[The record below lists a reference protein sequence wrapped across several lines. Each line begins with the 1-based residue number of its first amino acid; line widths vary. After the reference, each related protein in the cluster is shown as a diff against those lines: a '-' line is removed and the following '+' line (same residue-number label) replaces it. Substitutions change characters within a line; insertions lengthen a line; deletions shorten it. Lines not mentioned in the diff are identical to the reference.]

1 MIGGGNAERPVPV
14 VLVTGFL
21 GSGKTTLLQRILNLP
36 QLANTAVIINELG
49 EVGIDHHLV
58 RQVTENVVLLP
69 NGCLCCKVR
78 DDLGV
83 TMREL
88 HSASQAGN
96 AHRLERLIIETTG
109 LADPVPIV
117 HTLMTDPV
125 VDKAFRLQAVVT
137 VVDAINGEH
146 NLSVYDESVRQVA
159 IADRLI
165 VTKTDI
171 ADKQAT
177 ARLVSRLHQLNP
189 AAAISEAQSSACDVL
204 DFFSG
209 QDVHLEDEP
218 ARLRSWINEAAYDS
232 RHAGHHHHGEGHSD
246 NIVATCV
253 VFDVA
258 LDWTA
263 FTVWLTMLLH
273 SHGGDLLRIKGLL
286 NIEGQPGPVV
296 FQGVQHVVSP
306 PVHIQAWPDQDDRS
320 RLVFITRAIDPELL
334 KQSLSAFDGAARI
347 SSERISLKARPIP
360 MGVGTEVEGR
370 PFRRVSGLS
379 WMK

>member
-1 MIGGGNAERPVPV
+1 MSGNKTEQPIPV

-21 GSGKTTLLQRILNLP
+21 GSGKTTLLQRILSLP
-36 QLANTAVIINELG
+36 RLANTAVIINELG

-88 HSASQAGN
+88 HAASRSAAVP
-96 AHRLERLIIETTG
+96 LERLIVETTG

-125 VDKAFRLQAVVT
+125 VDEAFVLRTIVT
-137 VVDAINGEH
+137 VVDAVSGEH
-146 NLSVYDESVRQVA
+146 NLSAYPESARQVA
-159 IADRLI
+159 IADRL
-165 VTKTDI
+165 VMTKTDI
-171 ADKQAT
+171 ADDDA
-177 ARLVSRLHQLNP
+177 AAALVPRLRQINP
-189 AAAISEAQSSACDVL
+189 AAVIDDAQSLGFDPSGL
-204 DFFSG
+204 FSD
-209 QDVHLEDEP
+209 QNRHLAGKPSE
-218 ARLRSWINEAAYDS
+218 LRSWIKEEAYG
-232 RHAGHHHHGEGHSD
+232 RGHGGHHHHADHAE

-253 VFDVA
+253 VFDKA

-273 SHGGDLLRIKGLL
+273 SRGVDLLRIKGLL
-286 NIEGQPGPVV
+286 NIEGQAGPVV

-306 PVHIQAWPDQDDRS
+306 PVHMPAWPDEDRRS
-320 RLVFITRAIDPELL
+320 RLVFITRGIDPEILR
-334 KQSLSAFDGAARI
+334 QSLSLFDRAAHI
-347 SSERISLKARPIP
+347 SRNHVALHPRPVP
-360 MGVGTEVEGR
+360 MGIGTEVEGR
-370 PFRRVSGLS
+370 PFRRAGGLS
-379 WMK
+379 WMN